1 MLRKNILGRLVASL
15 GDGGG
20 HSVRNLMIPYV
31 SVTLREIIPAR
42 ENDTGKGIQTH
53 GTQFLKRTM

>member
-1 MLRKNILGRLVASL
+1 MASL
-15 GDGGG
+15 EDGGG
-20 HSVRNLMIPYV
+20 HSVRNIYLMIPYV

-42 ENDTGKGIQTH
+42 ENDTGKGTQTH